1 MLAKPSSLCH
11 KKAVSTLILAG
22 LYMKNRKG
30 TSSDPD
36 DGFLLPPEERAIRRS
51 PEEQKERELRRRRLE
66 LTAALITV
74 LVVVVSSWWQ
84 LSYLEGDSWLFLVL
98 LNINIILMLV
108 VLFLVS
114 RSVVKLFLERKRKI
128 FGARLRTRL
137 VLAFISI
144 SFIPVLIMF
153 LAANRVVVTS
163 VDYWFKS
170 QVENSMQ
177 AALQIGQNFYAAAAE
192 RLRANAGILLE
203 ELAALPSD
211 SDRRDELLIRHQKQ
225 SGLALVGFI
234 QRIPSNPPSYVE
246 RHWHARENFIPIWQN
261 VRRRFNWEQTSR
273 SGFDSVLWSEPS
285 GDYVVCSVPV
295 PGTEGL
301 YLVTAETMGKG
312 LLTELE
318 KISQGFEEYSQLKNL
333 KRPLKLSFSLV
344 LGLLSLVVIFGSVW
358 VAFRLSRQLT
368 EPILALSRGT
378 VKLAR
383 GEPDDPVQDSG
394 KDELGQLVTS
404 FNRMAQDVRES
415 RERLTNLNK
424 LLEERSR
431 ILEAR
436 NQYIETVLE
445 NIATG
450 VVTLDAHGNIQTMNK
465 AACTIFAT
473 SAKRWEGRNPSLSL
487 QPEYARLLHAMY
499 DFLRRHPE
507 RPWQQGLDFVRGGR
521 HWKLL
526 LHVVV
531 LPGQIEKDGEFS
543 SVVAVIE
550 DITELARMQRF
561 AAWQEVAR
569 RIAHE
574 IKNPLTP
581 IKLSAQRLE
590 RKFSAGISDPA
601 FSQSTGLIVK
611 EVERMQNMVAEF
623 SSFAAIPE
631 VSLTEGNLY
640 PLLEELVVMFR
651 TSHPRIEWLLDIP
664 SPLPDMPLDAEA
676 MHRVLL
682 NLMGNAAEA
691 LGGETAAPGAKVV
704 IRAELDARR
713 ENLRVEIEDNGPG
726 LPEEDAAKLF
736 EPYYSRKQGGTGL
749 GLSIVRALVQDH
761 GGSIIAR
768 NAPHGGALIR
778 MEFPLV

>member
-1 MLAKPSSLCH
+1 MKLRRWRSS
-11 KKAVSTLILAG
+11 S
-22 LYMKNRKG
+22 
-30 TSSDPD
+30 PD
-36 DGFLLPPEERAIRRS
+36 DNIPLPPEEGTERRS

-74 LVVVVSSWWQ
+74 LVVMISSWWQ

-114 RSVVKLFLERKRKI
+114 RSVVKLFVERKRKI
-128 FGARLRTRL
+128 FGSRLRTRL

-177 AALQIGQNFYAAAAE
+177 AALQIGQNFYAAATE
-192 RLRANAGILLE
+192 RLRANAHILLG
-203 ELAALPSD
+203 ELAALPPD
-211 SDRRDELLIRHQKQ
+211 SEHYDALLIRHQKQ

-234 QRIPSNPPSYVE
+234 QRVPSNPPSYVE
-246 RHWHARENFIPIWQN
+246 RHWHAQENFVPIWQN
-261 VRRRFNWEQTSR
+261 ARRRFNWEQTAR
-273 SGFDSVLWSEPS
+273 SGFDSMLWSEPS

-295 PGTEGL
+295 PGSDGL
-301 YLVTAETMGKG
+301 YLVTAESMGKG

-383 GEPDDPVQDSG
+383 GELEDPVKDSG
-394 KDELGQLVTS
+394 KDELGQLVAS

-424 LLEERSR
+424 LLEERSS
-431 ILEAR
+431 ILQAR

-487 QPEYARLLHAMY
+487 QPEYTRLLLSMY
-499 DFLRRHPE
+499 ESLRKHPD
-507 RPWQQGLDFVRGGR
+507 RPWQQELDFVRGGR

-531 LPGQIEKDGEFS
+531 LPGQIEKGGEFS

-561 AAWQEVAR
+561 AAWQEVAK

-590 RKFSAGISDPA
+590 RKFSTHIDDPA
-601 FSQSTGLIVK
+601 FVQSIGLIIK

-631 VSLTEGNLY
+631 VSLAEGNLY
-640 PLLEELVVMFR
+640 PLLEELVMMFR
-651 TSHPRIEWLLDIP
+651 TSHPRIDWQLDIP
-664 SPLPDMPLDAEA
+664 EHLPDMPLDAEA

-691 LGGETAAPGAKVV
+691 LGGETPVFGAKVIV
-704 IRAELDARR
+704 RAELDAKQ
-713 ENLRVEIEDNGPG
+713 ENLRVQIEDNGPG

-736 EPYYSRKQGGTGL
+736 EPYYSRKPGGTGL

-761 GGSIIAR
+761 GGSIAAK
-768 NAPHGGALIR
+768 NAPGGGALIN

>member
-1 MLAKPSSLCH
+1 MKLRRWRSS
-11 KKAVSTLILAG
+11 T
-22 LYMKNRKG
+22 
-30 TSSDPD
+30 PD
-36 DGFLLPPEERAIRRS
+36 DNIPLPPEEGTERRS

-74 LVVVVSSWWQ
+74 LVVVISSWWQ

-114 RSVVKLFLERKRKI
+114 RSVVKLFVERKRKI
-128 FGARLRTRL
+128 FGSRLRTRL

-177 AALQIGQNFYAAAAE
+177 AALQIGQNFYAAAAQ
-192 RLRANAGILLE
+192 RLCANAHILLG
-203 ELAALPSD
+203 ELAALPPD
-211 SDRRDELLIRHQKQ
+211 SEHYDALLIRHQKQ

-234 QRIPSNPPSYVE
+234 QRVPSNPPSYVE
-246 RHWHARENFIPIWQN
+246 RHWHTQENFVPIWQN
-261 VRRRFNWEQTSR
+261 ARRRFNWEQTAR
-273 SGFDSVLWSEPS
+273 SGFDSMLWSEPS
-285 GDYVVCSVPV
+285 GDYVVCTVPV
-295 PGTEGL
+295 PGSDGL
-301 YLVTAETMGKG
+301 YLVTAESMGKG

-383 GEPDDPVQDSG
+383 GELDDPVKDSG
-394 KDELGQLVTS
+394 KDELGQLVAS

-424 LLEERSR
+424 LLEERSS

-487 QPEYARLLHAMY
+487 QPEYTRLLLSMY
-499 DFLRRHPE
+499 ESLRKHPD
-507 RPWQQGLDFVRGGR
+507 RPWQQELDFVRGGR

-531 LPGQIEKDGEFS
+531 LPGQIEKGGEFS

-561 AAWQEVAR
+561 AAWQEVAK

-590 RKFSAGISDPA
+590 RKFSTHIDDPA
-601 FSQSTGLIVK
+601 FAQSIGLIIK

-631 VSLTEGNLY
+631 VSLAEGNLY
-640 PLLEELVVMFR
+640 PLLEELVMMFR
-651 TSHPRIEWLLDIP
+651 TSHPRIDWQLDIP
-664 SPLPDMPLDAEA
+664 EHLPDMPLDAEA

-691 LGGETAAPGAKVV
+691 LGGETPAFGAKVIV
-704 IRAELDARR
+704 RAELDAKQ
-713 ENLRVEIEDNGPG
+713 ESLRVQIEDNGPG

-736 EPYYSRKQGGTGL
+736 EPYYSRKPGGTGL

-761 GGSIIAR
+761 GGSIAAK
-768 NAPHGGALIR
+768 NAPGGGALIS

>member
-1 MLAKPSSLCH
+1 MKITKRPGIPQDDSL
-11 KKAVSTLILAG
+11 S
-22 LYMKNRKG
+22 
-30 TSSDPD
+30 
-36 DGFLLPPEERAIRRS
+36 LPPQEETRPS
-51 PEEQKERELRRRRLE
+51 PEEQKARELRRRPIE

-74 LVVVVSSWWQ
+74 LIVIISSWWQ
-84 LSYLEGDSWLFLVL
+84 LAYLEGDSWIFMVL

-128 FGARLRTRL
+128 FGSRLRTRL

-144 SFIPVLIMF
+144 SFVPVLIIF

-192 RLRANAGILLE
+192 RLHTNAEILLE
-203 ELAALPSD
+203 ELRNLPPD
-211 SDRRDELLIRHQKQ
+211 STRYDELLIRHQRQ
-225 SGLALVGFI
+225 SGLVLVGFI
-234 QRIPSNPPSYVE
+234 QRVPSSPPTYVE
-246 RHWHARENFIPIWQN
+246 RHWHAQESFIPVWQN
-261 VRRRFNWEQTSR
+261 ARRRFNWEQTSR
-273 SGFDSVLWSEPS
+273 TGFDSVLWSEPS
-285 GDYVVCSVPV
+285 GDYVLCSIPV
-295 PGTEGL
+295 PGSEGL
-301 YLVTAETMGKG
+301 FLVTAETIGKG

-333 KRPLKLSFSLV
+333 KRPLRLSFSLV
-344 LGLLSLVVIFGSVW
+344 LGLLSLVVIFGAVW

-383 GEPDDPVQDSG
+383 GELDDPVQDSG
-394 KDELGQLVTS
+394 KDELGQLVAS
-404 FNRMAQDVRES
+404 FNRMAQDVKES
-415 RERLTNLNK
+415 RERLTNLNT

-473 SAKRWEGRNPSLSL
+473 NAKRWKGKNPSLSL
-487 QPEYARLLHAMY
+487 QPEYARLLHSMY
-499 DFLRRHPE
+499 ESLRRHPE

-531 LPGQIEKDGEFS
+531 LPGQIEDSDEFS

-561 AAWQEVAR
+561 AAWQEVAK

-590 RKFSAGISDPA
+590 RKFSSRINDPA
-601 FSQSTGLIVK
+601 FAQSIGLIVK
-611 EVERMQNMVAEF
+611 EVERMQSMVAEF

-631 VSLTEGNLY
+631 VSLSAGNLY
-640 PLLEELVVMFR
+640 PLLEELVLMFR
-651 TSHPRIEWLLDIP
+651 TSHPRIDWQLDIP
-664 SPLPDMPLDAEA
+664 SPLPDMPLDSEA

-691 LGGETAAPGAKVV
+691 LGGEQAQAGARVV
-704 IRAELDARR
+704 IRAYLDSKQ
-713 ENLRVEIEDNGPG
+713 ENLYVEIEDNGPG
-726 LPEEDAAKLF
+726 LPEEDAARLF

-761 GGSIIAR
+761 GGSIVAE
-768 NAPHGGALIR
+768 NAPEGGAVIR

>member
-1 MLAKPSSLCH
+1 MKFWRWGSSSL
-11 KKAVSTLILAG
+11 
-22 LYMKNRKG
+22 
-30 TSSDPD
+30 D
-36 DGFLLPPEERAIRRS
+36 DSIPLPPEEGDDRRS

-66 LTAALITV
+66 LTAALGTV
-74 LVVVVSSWWQ
+74 LVVVISSWWQ

-114 RSVVKLFLERKRKI
+114 RSVVKLFVERKRKI

-153 LAANRVVVTS
+153 LAANRIVVTS

-192 RLRANAGILLE
+192 RLRANALILLG
-203 ELAALPSD
+203 ELAELSPD
-211 SDRRDELLIRHQKQ
+211 SEQYDDLLIRHQKQ

-234 QRIPSNPPSYVE
+234 QRVPSNPPSYVE
-246 RHWHARENFIPIWQN
+246 RHWYAQETFIPVWQN
-261 VRRRFNWEQTSR
+261 ARRRFNWEQTTR
-273 SGFDSVLWSEPS
+273 SGFNSVLWSEPS

-295 PGTEGL
+295 PGADGL
-301 YLVTAETMGKG
+301 YLVTAESMGKG

-383 GEPDDPVQDSG
+383 GELDDPVKDSG
-394 KDELGQLVTS
+394 KDELGQLVAS

-424 LLEERSR
+424 LLEERSS

-465 AACTIFAT
+465 AACAIFAT

-487 QPEYARLLHAMY
+487 QPEYARLLHSMY
-499 DFLRRHPE
+499 ESLRKHPD
-507 RPWQQGLDFVRGGR
+507 RPWQQGVDFVRGGR
-521 HWKLL
+521 YWKLL

-531 LPGQIEKDGEFS
+531 LPGQIEKSGEFS
-543 SVVAVIE
+543 SIVAVIE

-561 AAWQEVAR
+561 AAWQEVAK

-590 RKFSAGISDPA
+590 RKFSAYIDDPA
-601 FSQSTGLIVK
+601 FAQSTGLIIK

-631 VSLTEGNLY
+631 VSLAAGNLS

-651 TSHPRIEWLLDIP
+651 TSHPRIDWQLDIP
-664 SPLPDMPLDAEA
+664 ESLPDMPLDAEA

-691 LGGETAAPGAKVV
+691 LGGETPVFGAKVIV
-704 IRAELDARR
+704 RAELDAKR
-713 ENLRVEIEDNGPG
+713 ETLRVQVEDNGPG

-736 EPYYSRKQGGTGL
+736 EPYYSRKPGGTGL
-749 GLSIVRALVQDH
+749 GLSIVCALVKDH
-761 GGSIIAR
+761 GGTIAAK
-768 NAPHGGALIR
+768 NAPGGGALIN